1 MIFRADVDRG
11 LPGFI
16 HLLLDM
22 LLRVQA
28 ISRYHA
34 SLQEARAEEHE
45 EKSDSS
51 ENSRGKAEYGH
62 DGDAKPHD
70 HPRGAS

>member
-16 HLLLDM
+16 HLLLGV
-22 LLRVQA
+22 LERVQA
-28 ISRYHA
+28 IHGYQA
-34 SLQEARAEEHE
+34 SLQEARAEENE
-45 EKSDSS
+45 EESDSS

-70 HPRGAS
+70 HSRGAS